1 MKRSLLSACI
11 ILTLAIGVNAQ
22 EETFVLKKGIVLD
35 SIQVRDSIT
44 ETFALYLPKSFKK
57 SGAWPVLFVMDMHG
71 KGKDALHKFENA
83 AEKQQY
89 ILVASN
95 NLRDTLNIS
104 DNVLITNRLINSI
117 IALLPIHKERLYT
130 AGFGTGAR
138 MASIIPVFINQVSGV
153 LSIGAS
159 FPNYE
164 LLYNKIRFQFVGVV
178 GREDYNF
185 TPMWKGR
192 SRLNGLK
199 IPNDLLVH
207 DGGYEW
213 PNPLILEKAVERLSL
228 SSLKD
233 SLMPADSIRVNRVF
247 KRDYQQAQEQIEAG
261 RLLEAVGMLNSMHTA
276 YKDLVDI
283 DSLVKKRR
291 SLRKSKTYKAQL
303 RELNNLMFKENLIQG
318 EYEFS
323 LLQDLDDL
331 NYNNLGWWNYQMKEL
346 EKYEQKPSFREK
358 QMGRRLIGYLNALVE
373 DNLDIEK
380 AQTDVDEEAIS
391 LLWMIKTITD
401 PSDYSYY
408 LKIISDSSRYE
419 DFGTALFYLEELLK
433 QGYTDK
439 EAIYALEHTALLR
452 ITPEFN
458 KLIDKYLEAPRY
470 KLIEQ

>member
-1 MKRSLLSACI
+1 M
-11 ILTLAIGVNAQ
+11 LALGVYAQ
-22 EETFVLKKGIVLD
+22 EETIVLKKGIVHD
-35 SIQVRDSIT
+35 SIQVRDSIS
-44 ETFALYLPKSFKK
+44 ETFAIYLPKSFDN
-57 SGAWPVLFVMDMHG
+57 SRAWPVLFVMDMEG
-71 KGKDALHKFENA
+71 KGKEALHKFKNA

-89 ILVASN
+89 ILAASN

-104 DNVLITNRLINSI
+104 ENVLVTNRLINSV
-117 IALLPIHKERLYT
+117 IALLPVHKERLYT
-130 AGFGTGAR
+130 TGFGAGAR
-138 MASIIPVFINQVSGV
+138 MASIIPVFIKQISGV
-153 LSIGAS
+153 VSIGAA

-185 TPMWKGR
+185 TSMWKGR
-192 SRLNGLK
+192 ARLNGLK
-199 IPNDLLVH
+199 IPNDLIVH
-207 DGGYEW
+207 DGGYDW
-213 PNPLILEKAVERLSL
+213 PNPLLVEKAVERLSL
-228 SSLKD
+228 AALKD
-233 SLMPADSIRVNRVF
+233 SLMPLDSIRINRAF
-247 KRDYQQAQEQIEAG
+247 LRDYEQVEEQIQAR
-261 RLLEAVGMLNSMHTA
+261 RLLEAVGMLNSMHSA
-276 YKDLVDI
+276 YRDLVNI

-323 LLQDLDDL
+323 LLQDLDNL

-346 EKYEQKPSFREK
+346 QKYEEKPSFREK
-358 QMGRRLIGYLNALVE
+358 QLGRRLIGYLNALVE
-373 DNLDIEK
+373 DNLDIEQ
-380 AQTDVDEEAIS
+380 AQSDVDEEAVS

-439 EAIYALEHTALLR
+439 EAIYALEYTALLR

>member
-1 MKRSLLSACI
+1 M
-11 ILTLAIGVNAQ
+11 NAQ
-22 EETFVLKKGIVLD
+22 EETLVLKKGIIQD
-35 SIQVRDSIT
+35 SLPIRDSIS
-44 ETFALYLPKSFKK
+44 ETFSLYLPKSFKNT
-57 SGAWPVLFVMDMHG
+57 GAWPVLFVMDMDG
-71 KGKDALHKFENA
+71 KGREVLQKLQDA

-95 NLRDTLNIS
+95 NLRDTLTIS

-117 IALLPIHKERLYT
+117 IALLPVHKERLYT
-130 AGFGTGAR
+130 AGIGAGAR
-138 MASIIPVFINQVSGV
+138 MASVIPVFINQISGV

-164 LLYNKIRFQFVGVV
+164 LLYNKIKFKFVGVV

-185 TPMWKGR
+185 TPMWRGK
-192 SRLNGLK
+192 SRLNSLK

-213 PNPLILEKAVERLSL
+213 PKPLMLEKAVERLSL
-228 SSLKD
+228 FALKD
-233 SLMPADSIRVNRVF
+233 SLMPSDSVWINKSF
-247 KRDYQQAQEQIEAG
+247 ARDYMDVQEQVEAQ
-261 RLLEAVGMLNSMHTA
+261 RLLEAVGMLNSMQTV
-276 YKDLVDI
+276 YRNLVNT
-283 DSLVKKRR
+283 DSLVRQRR
-291 SLRKSKTYKAQL
+291 TLRKSRVYKAQL
-303 RELNNLMFKENLIQG
+303 RELNNLMFKEDLLQQ

-323 LLQDLDDL
+323 LLQDLDAL

-346 EKYEQKPSFREK
+346 KKYEEKPSFREK
-358 QMGRRLIGYLNALVE
+358 QLGRRLIGYLNALIE
-373 DNLDIEK
+373 DNLDIEQ
-380 AQTDVDEEAIS
+380 ARPEIDDEAIS

-401 PSDYSYY
+401 PSDFSNY

-433 QGYTDK
+433 QGYSDL

-458 KLIDKYLEAPRY
+458 KLIEKYLDSPRY
-470 KLIEQ
+470 KLNEQ